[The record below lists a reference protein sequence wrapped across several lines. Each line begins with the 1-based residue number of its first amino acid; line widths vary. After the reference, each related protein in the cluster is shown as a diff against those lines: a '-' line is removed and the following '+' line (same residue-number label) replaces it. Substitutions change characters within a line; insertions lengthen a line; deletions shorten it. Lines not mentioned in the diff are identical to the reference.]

1 MSAARMRVPDPRA
14 QWLQFY
20 CVTHLL
26 PAVALSVPLLIYP
39 HIFVLFFSEVG
50 YTILCFLFLAVS
62 DVATPPHDTAV
73 DCSAEPR
80 LELESSSEQI
90 ESRRSSL
97 DDMTSHAGQL
107 KVVTLDRLEKEL
119 ASRSAASVMTALYT
133 TDELLTSVNAAD
145 ASFAIISY
153 RQVRCKSDEF
163 TLGTDAFLSAV
174 SKARE
179 AGVDA
184 IWLDGWCYRQEGP
197 YNHAA
202 FCAELA
208 AVMRNVAAVVWL
220 PRSRANATPS
230 CALPMIA

>member
-119 ASRSAASVMTALYT
+119 ASRSAASVMTFPCTRRDSKVSRAG
-133 TDELLTSVNAAD
+133 SMVNAASKRLRVL
-145 ASFAIISY
+145 AS
-153 RQVRCKSDEF
+153 
-163 TLGTDAFLSAV
+163 
-174 SKARE
+174 
-179 AGVDA
+179 
-184 IWLDGWCYRQEGP
+184 
-197 YNHAA
+197 
-202 FCAELA
+202 
-208 AVMRNVAAVVWL
+208 
-220 PRSRANATPS
+220 
-230 CALPMIA
+230 

>member
-1 MSAARMRVPDPRA
+1 MTVRNP
-14 QWLQFY
+14 QLE
-20 CVTHLL
+20 L
-26 PAVALSVPLLIYP
+26 
-39 HIFVLFFSEVG
+39 
-50 YTILCFLFLAVS
+50 
-62 DVATPPHDTAV
+62 ATP
-73 DCSAEPR
+73 
-80 LELESSSEQI
+80 SERK
-90 ESRRSSL
+90 RRSSL
-97 DDMTSHAGQL
+97 DEMSSHAGQL

-153 RQVRCKSDEF
+153 RQVRCKSDDF

-230 CALPMIA
+230 CALPTIA